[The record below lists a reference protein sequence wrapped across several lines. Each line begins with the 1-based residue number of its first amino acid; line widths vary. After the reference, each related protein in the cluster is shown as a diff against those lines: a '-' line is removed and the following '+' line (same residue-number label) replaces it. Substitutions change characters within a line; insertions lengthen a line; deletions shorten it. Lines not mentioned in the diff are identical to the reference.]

1 MAGHSHGGAIVEE
14 LVRGDLRPNYAGV
27 ILFGSYITNNNANGE
42 TNDYPIPLLAAVGTL
57 DGRATS
63 YAVREW
69 RESKVSPASDDLP
82 VILVEDCTHLQV
94 SSGGMQSYKM
104 GCRRGC
110 NQPVICVL
118 TTYSALSHC
127 QDWMEN
133 SRNIQHHLL
142 LSIQ

>member
-1 MAGHSHGGAIVEE
+1 MTDLRCDLNSSDCRAAGYSLDTIFVAGHSHGGAIVEE

-42 TNDYPIPLLAAVGTL
+42 INDYPIPLLSAVGTL

-69 RESKVSPASDDLP
+69 RESKVSPTSEDLP

-94 SSGGMQSYKM
+94 SSGGMQSDKM
-104 GCRRGC
+104 GCKGG
-110 NQPVICVL
+110 I
-118 TTYSALSHC
+118 
-127 QDWMEN
+127 E
-133 SRNIQHHLL
+133 I
-142 LSIQ
+142 